1 MKLRLLLL
9 QLLSLVLLN
18 PTFAQE
24 EEGALQV
31 KLEKEQSSYT
41 VYPVGNNGF
50 LLGSHDDGN
59 KKSNQ
64 YIFEKYDADLKK
76 NKTYKANLVKNQS
89 ICFTKFVEG
98 KYFYMIAGIDLNYG
112 ENSACKEFTVYRIDL
127 NNMDAKTI
135 NISCKKPF
143 HIRDLNVINNQV
155 LLSGVYAA
163 SSKDLQRRV
172 CYSALLCYIPMF
184 FYKPEGHPVL
194 YKLDFDKRT
203 GNKKEI
209 EFPNSTK
216 VFTNILSVDYADS
229 LGNVDLLLYTYAKK
243 INKISIK
250 TVVNDKGGKDIDLK
264 FPQNKT
270 AVSGKI
276 FSKSLTDKYVAGIV
290 GDSKRSNGVKGTFAV
305 TSGMFLASVKNS
317 KLVFNKTNNFS
328 EFKNFKFLSKRG
340 QKLAE
345 KRAKKQKDLDV
356 SVTSITHHI
365 VERENSIL
373 VMGEAFFPTWRTE
386 TYTTFEN
393 GRMVTRTRTVFDGY
407 EWLGGFVIAYDL
419 NGKMIWENGM
429 KLNQTIKSYYAN
441 KRLIFAE
448 NENGDIE
455 ITCALY
461 DKVQT
466 KTIHEDGKADE
477 DKFVNIKIADGGK
490 KVSKKRDATLGS
502 NIEPWYDNFYLAYNF
517 QKIQKDKK
525 EKGDKFSYYLNVNK
539 INMTEE

>member
-1 MKLRLLLL
+1 MKLKFLLFAF
-9 QLLSLVLLN
+9 LSVVLLKSS
-18 PTFAQE
+18 FAQE

-31 KLEKEQSSYT
+31 KLEKDQSNYT
-41 VYPVGNNGF
+41 VYPVGSNGF
-50 LLGSHDDGN
+50 LLGSHDDE
-59 KKSNQ
+59 KKKTNQ
-64 YIFEKYDADLKK
+64 YIYVKYDTDLTK
-76 NKTYKANLVKNQS
+76 NKTYKVNLVKNQS
-89 ICFTKFVEG
+89 ICYTKYIEG
-98 KYFYMIAGIDLNYG
+98 KYFYLITGEDLNYG
-112 ENSACKEFTVYRIDL
+112 ENSACKEFTVHRIDL

-135 NISCKKPF
+135 NISTKKPF
-143 HIRDLNVINNQV
+143 HIKDLNVINNQV
-155 LLSGVYAA
+155 LLSGVYAL
-163 SSKDLQRRV
+163 STKDLQRRI

-194 YKLDFDKRT
+194 MKLDFDKRS

-209 EFPNSTK
+209 EFPNSSK

-229 LGNVDLLLYTYAKK
+229 LGNVDLLLYTYSKK

-250 TVVNDKGGKDIDLK
+250 TVVNDKGAKDIDLK

-276 FSKSLTDKYVAGIV
+276 FSKSITDKYVAGIV
-290 GDSKRSNGVKGTFAV
+290 GDTKRSNGAKGTFAA
-305 TSGMFLASVKNS
+305 TSGMFLASVKNN
-317 KLVFNKTNNFS
+317 KLAFNKINNFS

-340 QKLAE
+340 QKIAE
-345 KRAKKQKDLDV
+345 KRAKKKKDLDV
-356 SVTSITHHI
+356 NVTSITHHI
-365 VERENSIL
+365 VEKENSIL

-386 TYTTFEN
+386 TYTSFEN

-419 NGKMIWENGM
+419 NGKMLWENGM
-429 KLNQTIKSYYAN
+429 KLNQTIKSYYAS

-461 DKVQT
+461 DKIQT
-466 KTIHEDGKADE
+466 KTIHDNGKADE
-477 DKFVNIKIADGGK
+477 DKFMKIKIADGGK
-490 KVSKKRDATLGS
+490 KATKKKDATTVA
-502 NIEPWYDNFYLAYNF
+502 NVEPWYDNFYLAYNF

-539 INMTEE
+539 VNMTEE